1 MGVRWEARMDE
12 TNEPRQEERCRF
24 DAMALAFVA
33 GFVGTIALL
42 YGLVWLACWLLSQRI
57 VVL

>member
-1 MGVRWEARMDE
+1 MDE

-42 YGLVWLACWLLSQRI
+42 YGLVWLACWFLSQRI